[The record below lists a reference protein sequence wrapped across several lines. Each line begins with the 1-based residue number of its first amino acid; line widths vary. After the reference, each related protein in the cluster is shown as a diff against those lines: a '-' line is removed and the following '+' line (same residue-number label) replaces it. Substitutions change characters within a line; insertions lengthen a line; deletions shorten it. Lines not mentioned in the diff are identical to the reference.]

1 MINGIFS
8 QFSLKYAFA
17 SQAATAESDNCGMTQ
32 QMHSCSFK
40 YIRQKYKY
48 GHEKAREPC
57 TRVRAQAE
65 PVSIQVTTTE
75 NKEALEKRR
84 WGELESRYNQKT
96 GHPTKTT
103 HWPKQSNVQNKIN

>member
-1 MINGIFS
+1 MINGILS

-48 GHEKAREPC
+48 GHEKAKEPC

-65 PVSIQVTTTE
+65 LVIIQVTTTE
-75 NKEALEKRR
+75 NKEVLGNGGAG
-84 WGELESRYNQKT
+84 GERVGTSGCTLHGKET
-96 GHPTKTT
+96 
-103 HWPKQSNVQNKIN
+103 